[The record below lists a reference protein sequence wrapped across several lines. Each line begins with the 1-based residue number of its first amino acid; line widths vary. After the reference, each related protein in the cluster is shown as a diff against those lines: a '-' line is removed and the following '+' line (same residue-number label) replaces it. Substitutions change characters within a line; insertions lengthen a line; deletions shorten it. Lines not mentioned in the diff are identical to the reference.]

1 MGKLTPAITG
11 KLVAFDSAPL
21 IYYFEEHIEY
31 LAAADELFNAIS
43 QGLTR
48 GMTSILTLLEVLVKP
63 LHSGRH
69 DLAGDYRRIL
79 CNTQGVAIYPID
91 RNICERA
98 AQLRA
103 DNIWLGTPDAV
114 QIATALEHG
123 AEVIVTNDERWKRLS
138 QIPIVVMK
146 DYT

>member
-1 MGKLTPAITG
+1 
-11 KLVAFDSAPL
+11 PL

-31 LAAADELFNAIS
+31 MAAADELFNAIH
-43 QGLTR
+43 QGLAR

-63 LHSGRH
+63 LRIGRH

-79 CNTQGVAIYPID
+79 CNTRGVAVYAID
-91 RNICERA
+91 QNICERA

-103 DNIWLGTPDAV
+103 DSRWLRTPDAV
-114 QIATALEHG
+114 QLATALEYG
-123 AEVIVTNDERWKRLS
+123 AEVIVTNDERWKRLT
-138 QIPIVVMK
+138 QIPVVVMR